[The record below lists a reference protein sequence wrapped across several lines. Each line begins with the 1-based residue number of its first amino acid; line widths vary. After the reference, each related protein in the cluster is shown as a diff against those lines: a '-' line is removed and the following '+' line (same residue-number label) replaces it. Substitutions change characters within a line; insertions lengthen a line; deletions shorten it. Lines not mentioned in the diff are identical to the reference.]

1 MRRIL
6 RRVGKSQAPLQ
17 STEGQLFPVPLQA
30 SGLEHAVKAT
40 SITSSMLHHD
50 SSLALGGIS
59 TAAPDTEQISACTP
73 HCWDPVD
80 MFLHWSG
87 EYLMSIVEST
97 IPAGHEAR
105 SYCIRQGKRLSR
117 NSPPLL
123 ITPLVFTLSSK
134 SKPLSSSPP
143 ADWQEVSI
151 RLIPSSPRRDLLSTS
166 NMDSLHTEGKAVAC
180 RGQEESLNPELTS
193 STVGG
198 DVTVVVWAS

>member
-1 MRRIL
+1 MFAMNPADDATNISRAVREIK
-6 RRVGKSQAPLQ
+6 RVAADSLEE
-17 STEGQLFPVPLQA
+17 STSYNNDIYPALWHTDNDNVAAWQQA
-30 SGLEHAVKAT
+30 SG
-40 SITSSMLHHD
+40 
-50 SSLALGGIS
+50 
-59 TAAPDTEQISACTP
+59 
-73 HCWDPVD
+73 
-80 MFLHWSG
+80 
-87 EYLMSIVEST
+87 
-97 IPAGHEAR
+97 
-105 SYCIRQGKRLSR
+105 RQGKRLSR